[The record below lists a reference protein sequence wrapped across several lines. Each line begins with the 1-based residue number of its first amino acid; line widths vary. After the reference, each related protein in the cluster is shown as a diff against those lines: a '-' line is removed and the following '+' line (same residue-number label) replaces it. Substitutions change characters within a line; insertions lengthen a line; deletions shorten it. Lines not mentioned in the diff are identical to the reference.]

1 MSVGPVAGDVHFGI
15 LFKGVSARVL
25 TGSSSKEALLEGFCG
40 GRFMCPSLVGKF
52 FPLASF

>member
-40 GRFMCPSLVGKF
+40 G
-52 FPLASF
+52 